1 MAYFDKIP
9 NISYLKYKK
18 NPYDGDFIT
27 IKNIFGRVKVI
38 DDVLAG
44 STVFEDYFI
53 KDGERPDTISFDFY
67 GDPGF
72 DWVIML
78 INNVRNLYDDWA
90 KSEQTLTEYV
100 DRKYDDPTGIHHYET
115 IEQTYNG
122 KVILKKG
129 IEVGE
134 SFRFVDPLGNTRTA
148 EESRGPVNNLV
159 YETRLNEEKR
169 KIYIL
174 KPNLLESFVD
184 IFEKEMKFTPSTEFV
199 TESLKRSIN

>member
-1 MAYFDKIP
+1 MSYFDKIP

-44 STVFEDYFI
+44 ATVFEDYFI
-53 KDGERPDTISFDFY
+53 KDGERPDTISFDYY

-90 KSEQTLTEYV
+90 KSAQTLTQYV
-100 DRKYDDPTGIHHYET
+100 NRKYDDPGGIHHYET

-122 KVILKKG
+122 KVILKK
-129 IEVGE
+129 VL
-134 SFRFVDPLGNTRTA
+134 R
-148 EESRGPVNNLV
+148 
-159 YETRLNEEKR
+159 
-169 KIYIL
+169 
-174 KPNLLESFVD
+174 
-184 IFEKEMKFTPSTEFV
+184 
-199 TESLKRSIN
+199 